1 MMNYQL
7 VGDSSVDLTDELEK
21 SLDIQL
27 VAFTIQVEGEDFVDK
42 DRSQIQAMRE
52 AMNASKKAI
61 KTSCPSPYDYQEV
74 FNKEADG
81 IFVIT
86 ISDKLSGSY
95 NSATLAAK
103 DFQEENPQTRIHI
116 FNSQSASAG
125 ETNLAYHIKSL
136 MDQGLAFDEIVE
148 KGERFIREMETFF
161 ILESLN
167 NLIKNGRIRKSAGL
181 IAKTLNIKPIMQ
193 GVKGEIELFELNR
206 GFKKSLDKLAKAIGR
221 IVEKTEGRTLY
232 ISQSNA
238 EEKAEF
244 FKKKILDLY
253 RFDDV
258 VVVPTGGLSSAYA
271 DDGGIVISF

>member
-1 MMNYQL
+1 
-7 VGDSSVDLTDELEK
+7 
-21 SLDIQL
+21 
-27 VAFTIQVEGEDFVDK
+27 
-42 DRSQIQAMRE
+42 
-52 AMNASKKAI
+52 
-61 KTSCPSPYDYQEV
+61 
-74 FNKEADG
+74 
-81 IFVIT
+81 
-86 ISDKLSGSY
+86 
-95 NSATLAAK
+95 
-103 DFQEENPQTRIHI
+103 
-116 FNSQSASAG
+116 
-125 ETNLAYHIKSL
+125 

-148 KGERFIREMETFF
+148 KGEKFIREMETFF